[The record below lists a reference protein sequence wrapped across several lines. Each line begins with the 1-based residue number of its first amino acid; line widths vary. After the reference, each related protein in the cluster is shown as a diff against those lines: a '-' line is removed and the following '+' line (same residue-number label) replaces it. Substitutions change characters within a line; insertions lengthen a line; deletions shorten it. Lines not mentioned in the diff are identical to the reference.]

1 MTIFLKQIDY
11 LMNETEKA
19 IYLLETF
26 AGDKVAIGKVIHEII
41 QTANYSEMLY
51 YKKVRNIIN
60 NQKN

>member
-1 MTIFLKQIDY
+1 
-11 LMNETEKA
+11 MNETDKA

-51 YKKVRNIIN
+51 YKKVRNIVN